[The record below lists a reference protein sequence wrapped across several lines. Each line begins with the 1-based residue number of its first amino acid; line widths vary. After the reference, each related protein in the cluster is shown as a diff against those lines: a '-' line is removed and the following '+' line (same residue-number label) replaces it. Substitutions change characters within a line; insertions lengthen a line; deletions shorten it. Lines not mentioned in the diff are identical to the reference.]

1 MIRFLKRM
9 IALIF
14 LSYIELSIAG
24 FLAKIY
30 IIIPVTFLGYSFYI
44 YRTNSKISPV
54 VAFLAG
60 LFVDIIQESYFGLNA
75 TLFCIITY
83 LIHSYSN
90 AFKIFSNFQI
100 CLFFGLTASAYVG
113 FTQLVLSLY
122 NFSYLILIIS
132 TIINISLCIGLAISA
147 SHIPRPLRLEK

>member
-1 MIRFLKRM
+1 MIKFFKKI

-24 FLAKIY
+24 FFAKFY
-30 IIIPVTFLGYSFYI
+30 IIIPFTFLGYSFYV
-44 YRTNSKISPV
+44 YRSNSNISPL

-60 LFVDIIQESYFGLNA
+60 LFVDLIQGSYFGLNA

-90 AFKIFSNFQI
+90 AFKIFSNLQV
-100 CLFFGLTASAYVG
+100 CLFFGLTTSVYVG

-122 NFSYLILIIS
+122 NFSYLVLLMS
-132 TIINISLCIGLAISA
+132 TFINIFLCIGLAIFA
-147 SHIPRPLRLEK
+147 SYLPKVFRLEK

>member
-1 MIRFLKRM
+1 MIRFLKRI

-147 SHIPRPLRLEK
+147 SYIPRPLRLEK